1 LGVLMLETA
10 FARPPG
16 DVGNPASW
24 AIPVLFATIA
34 GATARRVVAGGAAD
48 MVEAFVAAGDLLAAQ
63 GAVGLITSCGFLAT
77 LQPELAQRCRVP
89 VATSSL
95 LQIPLLQSCLRGRVG
110 VITYDAAALTEAH
123 FRAVGADPTTP
134 VAGLPPDGAFH
145 AMIERA
151 GPYDAAVLA
160 EEAVGLAL
168 GLQSRHTDL
177 AAIVLEC
184 TNLPP
189 FSKAIHVATGLPV
202 FDVLSL
208 GHWFHAGL
216 IARSTP
222 RHV

>member
-1 LGVLMLETA
+1 M
-10 FARPPG
+10 
-16 DVGNPASW
+16 
-24 AIPVLFATIA
+24 
-34 GATARRVVAGGAAD
+34 
-48 MVEAFVAAGDLLAAQ
+48 
-63 GAVGLITSCGFLAT
+63 
-77 LQPELAQRCRVP
+77 P

>member
-1 LGVLMLETA
+1 MLETA

-24 AIPVLFATIA
+24 AMPVLFATIP
-34 GATARRVVAGGAAD
+34 GATARRVVAGGAAE
-48 MVEAFVAAGDLLAAQ
+48 MVDAFVAAGDALAAQ

-95 LQIPLLQSCLRGRVG
+95 LQIPLLQACLRGRVG
-110 VITYDAAALTEAH
+110 VITYDATALTEAH

-134 VAGLPPDGAFH
+134 VAGLPSGGAFH
-145 AMIERA
+145 AMIEHA
-151 GPYDAAVLA
+151 APYNAAVLA
-160 EEAVGLAL
+160 AEVMAVAR
-168 GLQSRHTDL
+168 GLQSRHPDL

-189 FSKAIHVATGLPV
+189 FSKAIHAATGLPV
-202 FDVLSL
+202 YDILSL

-216 IARSTP
+216 TARSTFP
-222 RHV
+222 HV